1 MDNCHYTYLTSEAV
15 TEGHPDKICDQIS
28 DAIVDAYLNQD
39 PLSHVAVE
47 SFVSGIVLTL
57 AGEVSSNATVDVTDI
72 ARKVIEEIG
81 YTDPDIGFTAD
92 SCLVFTNIHQQSQD
106 IRQGVVIGSDD
117 DYLVGSGDQGI
128 MYGYATN
135 ETENY
140 MPLTVNLAQGLVHKL
155 DFARHNT
162 SIGKYLRPDG
172 KSQVTMRFDNQ
183 GRPVGLSSLIVS
195 AQHNED
201 IDEASL
207 RQLLRQV
214 IIDPICKPWMKE
226 DTKIHINAT
235 GRFVIGGPVGD
246 TGLTGRKIM
255 VDTYGTLARH
265 GGGAFSGKDGTKVDR
280 SAAYMARYVAKN
292 IVAAGFC
299 DRCEVAISYA
309 IGSIYPE
316 AVQIQTFGSEH
327 IDTCRIY
334 EAVEKVFSF
343 SVNDIIQLL
352 DLRRPQFRRT
362 AVYGHFG
369 REHEGFVWEQ
379 LDKVQALQDA
389 VK

>member
-1 MDNCHYTYLTSEAV
+1 MGKCHYTYLTSEAV

-28 DAIVDAYLNQD
+28 DAIVDAYLSQD

-47 SFVSGIVLTL
+47 VFVSENVLIL
-57 AGEVSSNATVDVTDI
+57 AGEVSSMANVNVTAI
-72 ARKVIEEIG
+72 ARNVIKDIG
-81 YTDPDIGFTAD
+81 YNDPAIGFTAI
-92 SCLVFTNIHQQSQD
+92 SCLIFTNIHQQSQD
-106 IRQGVVIGSDD
+106 IYQGVVIRSKKN
-117 DYLVGSGDQGI
+117 YIVSSGDQGI

-140 MPLTVNLAQGLVHKL
+140 MPLTVNLAQELVRKL

-162 SIGKYLRPDG
+162 ELGKYLRPDG
-172 KSQVTMRFDNQ
+172 KSQVTMKFDDK
-183 GRPVGLSSLIVS
+183 GMPLGLSSVILS
-195 AQHNED
+195 AQHSDD
-201 IDEASL
+201 IDEDSL
-207 RQLLRQV
+207 HQILNQV
-214 IIDPICKPWMKE
+214 IIEPVCKPWMKE
-226 DTKIHINAT
+226 DTKVHINAA

-299 DRCEVAISYA
+299 DRCEVSVAYA

-316 AVQIQTFGSEH
+316 AVQIQTFGTEH
-327 IDTCRIY
+327 IDPERIDM
-334 EAVEKVFSF
+334 AVSKSFSF
-343 SVNDIIQLL
+343 SVNDIIRLL
-352 DLRRPQFRRT
+352 DLRNPQFRKT

-369 REHEGFVWEQ
+369 RENEGFAWER
-379 LDKVQALQDA
+379 LDKVLALQNA
-389 VK
+389 VE